1 MKVLIQRVSSA
12 SVKVNGTVISSI
24 GRGILA
30 FVGVEKGDT
39 EAEAR
44 WCAEKTVHLRIFA
57 DEGGRMNL
65 SLLETGGELLAVSQF
80 TLCAEVSRGRRPGYD
95 RAEAPGQ
102 AKILYEHFIACCREK
117 IPRVLPGV
125 FQAMMEVSLINDGP
139 VTFIIEKDPPLEN

>member
-1 MKVLIQRVSSA
+1 MKVLLQRVSSA

-80 TLCAEVSRGRRPGYD
+80 TLCAEVSRGRRPRPQFSSGGSFSIMKVTG
-95 RAEAPGQ
+95 P
-102 AKILYEHFIACCREK
+102 
-117 IPRVLPGV
+117 
-125 FQAMMEVSLINDGP
+125 SLIRE
-139 VTFIIEKDPPLEN
+139 TSIIA